1 MNELQVFN
9 NPEFGEVRTI
19 QIDGE
24 PWFVGKDVAAALG
37 YKKEENAI
45 TTHVDGDDTLKQG
58 VTDSLGRVQ
67 KTTVINESGLYS
79 LIFGSRLE
87 SASRF
92 KRWVTSEV
100 LPALR
105 KTGHYQ
111 MKPLSPAQM
120 FAAQAQVNLDHER
133 QISELARRTEQAEKT
148 ISEAAS
154 VFAVPAFTKD
164 DWQAKINAAINETI
178 HTYGLNHQKFRGEM
192 YKILEEKAGV
202 NLNARQSRMRE
213 RMRRGGATYREAES
227 VTKLH
232 VIAQDPKLREIFYG
246 IVQSER
252 AKRICT
258 TWETRKGG

>member
-9 NPEFGEVRTI
+9 NPEFGEVRTV

-24 PWFVGKDVAAALG
+24 PWFVGKDIADVLG
-37 YKKEENAI
+37 YKDSSDAMKR
-45 TTHVDGDDTLKQG
+45 HVDAEDKLTRCF
-58 VTDSLGRVQ
+58 TDSGQNRQMYV
-67 KTTVINESGLYS
+67 VNESGLYS
-79 LIFGSRLE
+79 LIFSSKLPKTKE
-87 SASRF
+87 F
-92 KRWVTSEV
+92 KHWVTSEV

>member
-9 NPEFGEVRTI
+9 NPEFGEVRTV

-24 PWFVGKDVAAALG
+24 PWFVGKDIADVLG
-37 YKKEENAI
+37 YKDSSDAMKR
-45 TTHVDGDDTLKQG
+45 HVDAEDKLTRCF
-58 VTDSLGRVQ
+58 TDSGQNRQMYV
-67 KTTVINESGLYS
+67 VNESGLYS
-79 LIFGSRLE
+79 LIFSSKLPKAKE
-87 SASRF
+87 F
-92 KRWVTSEV
+92 KHWVTSEV

>member
-9 NPEFGEVRTI
+9 NPEFGDVRTV

-24 PWFVGKDVAAALG
+24 PWFVGKDIADVLG
-37 YKKEENAI
+37 YKDSSDAMKR
-45 TTHVDGDDTLKQG
+45 HVDTEDKLTRCF
-58 VTDSLGRVQ
+58 TDSGQNRQMYV
-67 KTTVINESGLYS
+67 VNESGLYS
-79 LIFGSRLE
+79 LIFSSKLPKAKE
-87 SASRF
+87 F
-92 KRWVTSEV
+92 KHWVTSEV
-100 LPALR
+100 LPSLR
-105 KTGHYQ
+105 KTGRYQ
-111 MKPLSPAQM
+111 MKPLSPAEM

-133 QISELARRTEQAEKT
+133 QISELARHTEQAEKK

-164 DWQAKINAAINETI
+164 DWQAKINAAINEII
-178 HTYGLNHQKFRGEM
+178 HTYGLNHQKFRWEM

-213 RMRRGGATYREAES
+213 RMRRGGSTYKEAES

-258 TWETRKGG
+258 TWETRKEG

>member
-1 MNELQVFN
+1 MNDLQIFN
-9 NPEFGEVRTI
+9 NPEFGEVRTV

-24 PWFVGKDVAAALG
+24 PWFVGKDIAAALG
-37 YKKEENAI
+37 YKNTRQAI
-45 TTHVDGDDTLKQG
+45 ATNVDSEDKGVHSLDTLKGAQEL
-58 VTDSLGRVQ
+58 TI
-67 KTTVINESGLYS
+67 INESGLYS

-92 KRWVTSEV
+92 KHWVTSEV

-105 KTGHYQ
+105 KTGQYQ
-111 MKPLSPAQM
+111 MKPLSPAEM

-133 QISELARRTEQAEKT
+133 QLSELARRTEQAEKT

-164 DWQAKINAAINETI
+164 DWQTKINAAINETV
-178 HTYGLNHQKFRGEM
+178 HTYGLNHQKFRGEI
-192 YKILEEKAGV
+192 YRILEEKAGV
-202 NLNARQSRMRE
+202 NLTARQNRMRE
-213 RMRRGGATYREAES
+213 RMRRGGATCREAES

-246 IVQSER
+246 IVQAQR
-252 AKRICT
+252 AQRICAA
-258 TWETRKGG
+258 WKDR

>member
-9 NPEFGEVRTI
+9 NPEFGEVRTV

-24 PWFVGKDVAAALG
+24 PWFVGKDIADVLG
-37 YKKEENAI
+37 YKDSSDAMKR
-45 TTHVDGDDTLKQG
+45 HVDAEDKLTRCF
-58 VTDSLGRVQ
+58 TDSGQNRQMYV
-67 KTTVINESGLYS
+67 VNESGLYS
-79 LIFGSRLE
+79 LIFSSKLPKAKE
-87 SASRF
+87 F
-92 KRWVTSEV
+92 KHWVTSEV

-133 QISELARRTEQAEKT
+133 RISELARRTEQAEKT

>member
-1 MNELQVFN
+1 MNELQVFDYQDK
-9 NPEFGEVRTI
+9 EVRTV

-24 PWFVGKDVAAALG
+24 TWFVLKDVCAAIGIRDHATVSKRL
-37 YKKEENAI
+37 
-45 TTHVDGDDTLKQG
+45 DGDEVGQTQVIDAM
-58 VTDSLGRVQ
+58 GRLQ
-67 KTTVINESGLYS
+67 ETTVVNESGLYS
-79 LIFGSRLE
+79 VILRSDKPEAKPFR
-87 SASRF
+87 
-92 KRWVTSEV
+92 KWVTSEV

-133 QISELARRTEQAEKT
+133 RISELAWRTEQAERT

>member
-9 NPEFGEVRTI
+9 NPEFGEVRTV

-24 PWFVGKDVAAALG
+24 PWFVGKDIADVLG
-37 YKKEENAI
+37 YKDSSDAMKR
-45 TTHVDGDDTLKQG
+45 HVDAEDKLTRCF
-58 VTDSLGRVQ
+58 TDSGQNRQMYV
-67 KTTVINESGLYS
+67 VNESGLYS
-79 LIFGSRLE
+79 LIFSSKLPKTKE
-87 SASRF
+87 F
-92 KRWVTSEV
+92 KHWVTSEV

-111 MKPLSPAQM
+111 MKPLSPAEM

-133 QISELARRTEQAEKT
+133 RISELARRTEQAEKT